1 VLFFWLTFLGKDC
14 IIAVY
19 KWLERSILSQ
29 VTVRTRLYQ
38 PSYHRKDAY
47 LEHEITGEQL
57 NSIKWLTPDEIAV
70 ANPAH
75 PNGFSIIHKKNI
87 LWIKDLAGKK
97 STVSVDPDYKQW
109 TVKGSKGNEYLVIR
123 QKGQYNCS
131 CPGFTYR
138 KNCRHIAEVGNE

>member
-1 VLFFWLTFLGKDC
+1 M
-14 IIAVY
+14 Y
-19 KWLERSILSQ
+19 RKWLERSNLSQ

-38 PSYHRKDAY
+38 PSYHRADSY
-47 LEHEITGEQL
+47 CEHEITGEIL
-57 NSIKWLTPDEIAV
+57 NTIKWLKPDEMAV
-70 ANPAH
+70 TNPDH
-75 PNGFSIIHKKNI
+75 PNGFSILHKKNI

-97 STVSVDPDYKQW
+97 STVKIDSDYKQW
-109 TVKGSKGNEYLVIR
+109 TVKGSKGNDYLVIR

>member
-1 VLFFWLTFLGKDC
+1 M
-14 IIAVY
+14 
-19 KWLERSILSQ
+19 SQ
-29 VTVRTRLYQ
+29 ITVRTRLYQ
-38 PSYHRKDAY
+38 PSYHRADAY

-57 NSIKWLTPDEIAV
+57 NSIKWLQPDEIAV
-70 ANPAH
+70 TNLKH

-97 STVSVDPDYKQW
+97 STVKVDEDYRQW

-123 QKGQYNCS
+123 QKGKYNCT

-138 KNCRHIAEVGNE
+138 HNCRHITEVGNA